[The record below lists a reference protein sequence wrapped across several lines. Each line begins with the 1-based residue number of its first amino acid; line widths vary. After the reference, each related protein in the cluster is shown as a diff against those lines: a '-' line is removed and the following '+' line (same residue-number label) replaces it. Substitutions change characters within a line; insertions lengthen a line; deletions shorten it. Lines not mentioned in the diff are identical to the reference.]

1 MKMYAVIKS
10 FRGKEEVVDFRK
22 TGYEAVVVCA
32 CYNTKRTSNEEAY
45 FIKEFKQPEF
55 ETKLDEKI
63 NNVYKIQVSF
73 KNLEIIKFISRHYVF
88 GENNQIGV
96 YRDVYNRYAQLVRT
110 YEYTEDESKI
120 KTEMYN
126 DVCDYIKKQK
136 EIEKRIFNI
145 NISEE

>member
-1 MKMYAVIKS
+1 MKMYAVIRT
-10 FRGKEEVVDFRK
+10 FRGKEDVVDFRK
-22 TGYEAVVVCA
+22 TEYEAIIICA
-32 CYNTKRTSNEEAY
+32 CYNTKRTSGEEAY

-73 KNLEIIKFISRHYVF
+73 KNLEIRRFISLKYVF

-96 YRDVYNRYAQLVRT
+96 YQDVYDRYAQLVRT

-126 DVCDYIKKQK
+126 YVCDYIKKQK
-136 EIEKRIFNI
+136 EIEKRIFKL
-145 NISEE
+145 EE

>member
-1 MKMYAVIKS
+1 MKMYAVIRT
-10 FRGKEEVVDFRK
+10 FRGKEDVVDFRK
-22 TGYEAVVVCA
+22 TEYEAIIICA
-32 CYNTKRTSNEEAY
+32 CYNTKRTSDEEAY

-73 KNLEIIKFISRHYVF
+73 KNLEIRRFISLKYVF

-136 EIEKRIFNI
+136 EIEKRIFKL
-145 NISEE
+145 EE

>member
-1 MKMYAVIKS
+1 MKMYAVIRT
-10 FRGKEEVVDFRK
+10 FRGKEDVVDFRK
-22 TGYEAVVVCA
+22 TEYEAIIICA

-73 KNLEIIKFISRHYVF
+73 KNLEIRRFISLKYVF

-96 YRDVYNRYAQLVRT
+96 YRDVYDRYAQLVRT

-126 DVCDYIKKQK
+126 YVCDYIKKQK
-136 EIEKRIFNI
+136 EIEKRIFKL
-145 NISEE
+145 EK